1 VLFLYNRGCSYLY
14 ESLVVFMQSKYVD
27 VMAVA
32 RQLLLLAGV
41 APMTYGRLSEY
52 GMHLF
57 IVVCLCLP
65 SL

>member
-1 VLFLYNRGCSYLY
+1 MLFLYNRGCSYLY

-41 APMTYGRLSEY
+41 TSMKYGCLSEY

-57 IVVCLCLP
+57 IVVRTCLP